1 MTSRA
6 KKQGNE
12 ARAPE
17 ASTSAPLPFDP
28 ATLAQG
34 VRVSQ
39 ADFARLAGV
48 SRQTV
53 SQWVRKGK
61 IQTVY
66 PDGSLDPARAA
77 RDVIRNTKPSQL
89 RAKVFKVATED
100 AQALR
105 IRLADLER
113 KYAAAIAFGENLL
126 QALRDTGVSEGRVE
140 YLEWLASTGRRHT
153 DADEDDEDN
162 AAQAAAPGPEGL
174 PLFETASPRDETD
187 TPPGH

>member
-6 KKQGNE
+6 KKDG
-12 ARAPE
+12 RAAGVPE

-28 ATLAQG
+28 STLAQG

-105 IRLADLER
+105 IRLAQLER
-113 KYAAAIAFGENLL
+113 KYAEAVAFGENLI
-126 QALRDTGVSEGRVE
+126 QALRDTGISECQIE
-140 YLEWLASTGRRHT
+140 YLEWLASTGKRHT
-153 DADEDDEDN
+153 DTDEAGQDDD
-162 AAQAAAPGPEGL
+162 AQPAAPGPEGL
-174 PLFETASPRDETD
+174 PLFESANIPDD
-187 TPPGH
+187 ADAPGEH

>member
-12 ARAPE
+12 AHAPE
-17 ASTSAPLPFDP
+17 VSTSAPLPFDP

-39 ADFARLAGV
+39 ADFARLVGV

-61 IQTVY
+61 IQTAY

-105 IRLADLER
+105 IRLADDHIDLPVAADKTAQRIQCNRGQVER
-113 KYAAAIAFGENLL
+113 IGTAHEQQQPANLSITRYSL
-126 QALRDTGVSEGRVE
+126 GSGLPDGFRQQQVFRPQ
-140 YLEWLASTGRRHT
+140 
-153 DADEDDEDN
+153 
-162 AAQAAAPGPEGL
+162 QAAGSGRYHRL
-174 PLFETASPRDETD
+174 ITLR
-187 TPPGH
+187 HIR